1 MLKFFLNTLKY
12 LMITIISIVLLFT
25 IVVVL
30 FVKLSPQFGANPSKE
45 KVLQYEKLDYFED
58 GKFSNL
64 VPTNMDM
71 DFTETIKMLPE
82 FFKKDPTRRPDFEL
96 PIERRDSLELVN
108 KDHTT
113 RLVWFGHS
121 SFLLQIDGKTILI
134 DPMFGEVPSPHPMLG
149 KKRYSKVLPIE
160 VEKLPQIDMIIMS
173 HDHYDH
179 LDYGSI
185 QKLKDKTKSFYVP
198 LGMGAHFE
206 DWGVN
211 SSTIHELGWWDEIQA
226 DGLLLALTPA
236 RHFSG
241 RGLNNRFSTLWGSW
255 VIQGQSD
262 NIFFSGDSGYG
273 PHFKQIGEKYGPFNF
288 AMMECGQYNERWTDI
303 HMVPEETAQAAQDVN
318 AKIFMPIHWAAFTLA
333 MHSWTDPV
341 ERVLA
346 KAKQINQPI
355 YVPEIGEFIELD
367 KNLETGR
374 KWWIEPSKLP
384 NSMISKQ

>member
-12 LMITIISIVLLFT
+12 LMITIISI
-25 IVVVL
+25 IVL
-30 FVKLSPQFGANPSKE
+30 FAILVFLFVNLSPQFGANPSRE

-64 VPTNMDM
+64 MPTNMDM
-71 DFTETIKMLPE
+71 DFTEAIKMLPE
-82 FFKKDPTRRPDFEL
+82 FFKNDPSRRPDFEL
-96 PIERRDSLELVN
+96 PIEHRDSLELVDKN
-108 KDHTT
+108 HPT

-134 DPMFGEVPSPHPMLG
+134 DPMFGEVPAPNPLLG
-149 KKRYSKVLPIE
+149 KKRYSKELPIE

-185 QKLKDKTKSFYVP
+185 LKLKDKTRSFYMP

-206 DWGVN
+206 DWGVD
-211 SSTIHELGWWDEIQA
+211 SSKIHELGWWDEIQA

-303 HMVPEETAQAAQDVN
+303 HMVPEETAQAAQDVK

-346 KAKQINQPI
+346 KAKEINQPI

-367 KNLETGR
+367 KNLITTR
-374 KWWIEPSKLP
+374 QWWIQSSSLS
-384 NSMISKQ
+384 N

>member
-1 MLKFFLNTLKY
+1 MLKFLFKTLKY
-12 LMITIISIVLLFT
+12 LMITIISIIL
-25 IVVVL
+25 IVAIAATL
-30 FVKLSPQFGANPSKE
+30 FVNLSPQFGANPSKE
-45 KVLQYEKLDYFED
+45 KLLQYEKLDYFED

-64 VPTNMDM
+64 MPTNMDM
-71 DFTETIKMLPE
+71 DFAKALKMLPE
-82 FFKKDPTRRPDFEL
+82 FFKNDPTRRPDFKL
-96 PIERRDSLELVN
+96 PIAKRDSLELVK
-108 KDHTT
+108 KDHPT

-121 SFLLQIDGKTILI
+121 TFLLQIEGKTILI
-134 DPMFGEVPSPHPMLG
+134 DPMFGEVPAPNPFLG
-149 KKRYSKVLPIE
+149 KKRFSEELPIE
-160 VEKLPQIDMIIMS
+160 IEKLPQIDMIIMS

-185 QKLKDKTKSFYVP
+185 QKLKEKTKAFYMP

-206 DWGVN
+206 DWGVD
-211 SSTIHELGWWDEIQA
+211 SSKIHELGWWDEIVA

-255 VIQGQSD
+255 VIQGKSD

-303 HMVPEETAQAAQDVN
+303 HMVPEETAQAAKDIN
-318 AKIFMPIHWAAFTLA
+318 AKVFMPIHWAAFTLA

-341 ERVLA
+341 ERVMA
-346 KAKQINQPI
+346 KAKEIDQPI
-355 YVPEIGEFIELD
+355 YVPKIGEFIELD
-367 KNLETGR
+367 KNLVTGR
-374 KWWIEPSKLP
+374 KWWLEPVLP
-384 NSMISKQ
+384 SNQMISKQ

>member
-1 MLKFFLNTLKY
+1 MLKFLFKTLK
-12 LMITIISIVLLFT
+12 IIMLTLLSIVLIL
-25 IVVVL
+25 IVLVVL
-30 FVKLSPQFGANPSKE
+30 FVNFSPEFGGNQSKQKLAEF
-45 KVLQYEKLDYFED
+45 EKLDYFED

-64 VPTNMDM
+64 MPTNMDM
-71 DFTETIKMLPE
+71 DFSEAIKMLPE
-82 FFKKDPTRRPDFEL
+82 FFKNDPSRRPDFDL
-96 PIERRDSLELVN
+96 PITHRDSLELVT
-108 KDHTT
+108 KDQPT

-121 SFLLQIDGKTILI
+121 TFLLQIDGKTILI
-134 DPMFGEVPSPHPMLG
+134 DPMFGEVPAPNPLLG
-149 KKRYSKVLPIE
+149 KKRYSKELPIE

-185 QKLKDKTKSFYVP
+185 QKLKDKTKAFYMP

-206 DWGVN
+206 EWGVD
-211 SSTIHELGWWDEIQA
+211 SSKINELGWWDEIQA

-241 RGLNNRFSTLWGSW
+241 RGLNDRFATLWGSW
-255 VIQGQSD
+255 VIRGESD
-262 NIFFSGDSGYG
+262 NIYFSGDSGYG

-303 HMVPEETAQAAQDVN
+303 HMIPEETAQAAKDIK
-318 AKIFMPIHWAAFTLA
+318 AKVFMPIHWAAFTLA
-333 MHSWTDPV
+333 MHSWRDPV

-346 KAKQINQPI
+346 KANEINQPI

-367 KNLETGR
+367 KNLITTH
-374 KWWIEPSKLP
+374 KWWLEPST
-384 NSMISKQ
+384 SSKQMVSK

>member
-1 MLKFFLNTLKY
+1 
-12 LMITIISIVLLFT
+12 MITIISVIVIIAIIAT
-25 IVVVL
+25 L
-30 FVKLSPQFGANPSKE
+30 FVSFSPQFGGSPSKQ
-45 KVLQYEKLDYFED
+45 KLAQFEKLDYYED

-64 VPTNMDM
+64 MPTNMDM
-71 DFTETIKMLPE
+71 DFTEAIKMLPE
-82 FFKKDPTRRPDFEL
+82 FFKNDPTRRPDFEL
-96 PIERRDSLELVN
+96 PITRRDSLELVKN
-108 KDHTT
+108 DHST

-121 SFLLQIDGKTILI
+121 TFLLQIDGKNILI
-134 DPMFGEVPSPHPMLG
+134 DPMFGEVPSPSPLLG
-149 KKRYSKVLPIE
+149 KKRFSKELPIA
-160 VEKLPQIDMIIMS
+160 VEQLPQIDMIIMS

-185 QKLKDKTKSFYVP
+185 QKLKDKTKSFYMP

-206 DWGVN
+206 EWGVD
-211 SSTIHELGWWDEIQA
+211 SSKIHELGWWEEIQA

-255 VIQGQSD
+255 VIRGESD

-303 HMVPEETAQAAQDVN
+303 HMVPEETAQAAKDIN
-318 AKIFMPIHWAAFTLA
+318 AKVFMPIHWAAFTLA

-341 ERVLA
+341 VRVIA
-346 KAKQINQPI
+346 KAKEINQPI

-367 KNLETGR
+367 KKLETTR
-374 KWWIEPSKLP
+374 KWWLEPSVP
-384 NSMISKQ
+384 SNQMISKQ